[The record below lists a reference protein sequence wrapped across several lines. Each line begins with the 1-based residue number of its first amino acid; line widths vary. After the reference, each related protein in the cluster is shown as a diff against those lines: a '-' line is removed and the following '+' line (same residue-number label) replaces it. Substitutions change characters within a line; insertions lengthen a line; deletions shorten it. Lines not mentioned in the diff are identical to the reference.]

1 MGTEKDSKVT
11 SYGTVKTLVT
21 PQVIIR
27 DFDDVLGKYWV
38 ALSSHD
44 YNGWQQWQPLFYA
57 IIIFCENLLQNKMSD
72 AS

>member
-27 DFDDVLGKYWV
+27 DFDDVLGKY
-38 ALSSHD
+38 
-44 YNGWQQWQPLFYA
+44 
-57 IIIFCENLLQNKMSD
+57 
-72 AS
+72 